1 MKENSEFKIILL
13 KKKYYLFLEN
23 NPFNFELMVKKRR
36 PFFYCLKNKIF
47 NLEVF
52 YIVPFTTKNSER
64 KFDIKISDPPN
75 SSRIIISK
83 SIPILCNPN
92 FIKFIDLKNKKSKQ
106 IEPSYQK
113 IEQFCNDNQNIVEIQ
128 KKFDD
133 FLKDNIDNFYN
144 SYCNNKYYPVNILRL
159 INQSYFY
166 EQKKENVYW
175 KKLLLS
181 RFWFYINDFNF
192 SNKNKIEKENFKL
205 IIDKNKII
213 FNNKLDSQEDIIY
226 FAETENL
233 EFDIFWKKEFC
244 EYLDKNKENHINFLR
259 KYSYPFSQNNS
270 DWLDIW
276 ELQKGVQKFQK
287 SNEYKK
293 EFLPKIKNK
302 LIEISLPYLNTKEN
316 FELLGKWLSNDFFEI
331 NVEKFN
337 LLKIIWEI
345 EQIEISSN
353 SFRNNFLCLSDE
365 LIEIILSKIS
375 LTKEQ
380 LIKDYNEGNS
390 NIFEGLNEKNLNHY
404 LKQFDPK
411 WKIPKF
417 IKKITKLLEFEKI
430 IGENEIENYSEF
442 NKFIDF
448 LKKKIEEYKY
458 IFNEELFHLSHY
470 EKLIKLESKLSKTK
484 IFNHCREISK
494 EYDFLI
500 RIKQL
505 SKLNKTN
512 LKLKIIN
519 LNENVSSILLD
530 IFKKTKE
537 ELYPKL
543 KKLLTKDFLNIKKEK
558 NSSDE
563 INNLFIYFSKT
574 KNKIFLD
581 KNLLELEQLLI
592 QERRI
597 GVNERL
603 TRNLSNGQDY
613 KEFLISQSK
622 KYIQRYNI
630 NIHSENIK
638 NEAEKILNIIQQKD

>member
-1 MKENSEFKIILL
+1 MKEISEFKIIFL
-13 KKKYYLFLEN
+13 KEKYYSFLEN
-23 NPFNFELMVKKRR
+23 DPFNFELMMKKTR
-36 PFFYCLKNKIF
+36 PFLYCLKKKVF
-47 NLEVF
+47 DLEIF
-52 YIVPFTTKNSER
+52 YILPFTTKNSER

-75 SSRIIISK
+75 SSRLIISK
-83 SIPILCNPN
+83 SIPILCNSN
-92 FIKFIDLKNKKSKQ
+92 FIDLKKIKKNKKLK
-106 IEPSYQK
+106 PSDEK
-113 IEQFCNDNQNIVEIQ
+113 IERFCNENIVEIQ
-128 KKFDD
+128 KMFDD

-159 INQSYFY
+159 INQVYFY
-166 EQKKENVYW
+166 EQKKENLYW
-175 KKLLLS
+175 KKLILS
-181 RFWFYINDFNF
+181 RFWFDINDFNF
-192 SNKNKIEKENFKL
+192 LNKNEIEEENFKL

-226 FAETENL
+226 FAENANS
-233 EFDIFWKKEFC
+233 EFNIFWKKEFC
-244 EYLDKNKENHINFLR
+244 EYLDKNKKNHLNFLT

-270 DWLDIW
+270 DWLDVL

-302 LIEISLPYLNTKEN
+302 LIEISLSYLNTKEN
-316 FELLGKWLSNDFFEI
+316 FELIEKWLSKDFFEI
-331 NVEKFN
+331 NEEKFN

-375 LTKEQ
+375 SRKEQ

-470 EKLIKLESKLSKTK
+470 EKLIKLEGKLSKTK
-484 IFNHCREISK
+484 IFNHYREISK
-494 EYDFLI
+494 KYDFLI

-613 KEFLISQSK
+613 KEFLISESK